1 MPLKHPPSH
10 GMDRA
15 ALTARARVVVESR
28 NNSGFSGLE
37 LHHPLCFFG
46 KYKTANYIRYTE
58 LL

>member
-15 ALTARARVVVESR
+15 AQTARARVDVESR
-28 NNSGFSGLE
+28 NNSGFSDLE
-37 LHHPLCFFG
+37 LHYPLCFFG
-46 KYKTANYIRYTE
+46 KCKTANYIRNTE